1 MERTKQ
7 NSSNTS
13 LANVHKSTSIN
24 RPRRCKKAHKFYELT
39 VKALKLCGTTLKE
52 LNIEELEKRLTKL
65 EASIGEA

>member
-13 LANVHKSTSIN
+13 LANVHQSTSIH
-24 RPRRCKKAHKFYELT
+24 RPRRCKKRTQILRT
-39 VKALKLCGTTLKE
+39 TIKALKLCGTTLKE